1 MPTRRDLA
9 MPVLSVPVLKGLRR
23 EGDQVCL
30 PGGAP
35 CREAKRGESDS
46 AHPDRAGIRRK
57 GTPVAEL
64 ATDSGRHVNLTELA
78 AQVQGRV
85 LSARSLSEAAL
96 VRLQD
101 AGPLNAVAWCV
112 PDAARVQAD
121 AVDRLCSMEKDA
133 GPLAGGARRG
143 QGQYRGGGHAH
154 GLRQRFVGGGYLAPS
169 TARAVYLLQN
179 AGAVLFCGANMDEL
193 AIGTTGT
200 NSVHGAHRQPQPPGP
215 RPWWLQLRFGG
226 PCRCRCCSIGAGHG
240 QRRLC
245 TSARR
250 LVWCC
255 WCCGYPGDA
264 SAAAV

>member
-1 MPTRRDLA
+1 MLA
-9 MPVLSVPVLKGLRR
+9 R
-23 EGDQVCL
+23 
-30 PGGAP
+30 GAP

-133 GPLAGGARRG
+133 GPLAGVPVAVKANIAVEGMPMDCASASLAGVPGAVHCTGGLPATERR
-143 QGQYRGGGHAH
+143 R
-154 GLRQRFVGGGYLAPS
+154 
-169 TARAVYLLQN
+169 
-179 AGAVLFCGANMDEL
+179 GAVLWGQ
-193 AIGTTGT
+193 
-200 NSVHGAHRQPQPPGP
+200 HGRACHRHDGHQQRARCHRQPQPPGP

-255 WCCGYPGDA
+255 WCCGYLGTHQPQRCNG
-264 SAAAV
+264 SCQLF